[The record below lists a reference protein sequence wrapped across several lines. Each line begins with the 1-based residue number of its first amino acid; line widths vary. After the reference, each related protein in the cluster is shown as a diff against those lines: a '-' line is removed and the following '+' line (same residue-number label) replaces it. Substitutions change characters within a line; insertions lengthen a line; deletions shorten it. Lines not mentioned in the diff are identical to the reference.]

1 MRAMNFISELILL
14 LLTCTVALTQQD
26 GQPQSQ
32 QMDQQFATEQLP
44 LPPFLSN
51 ASEEAKRQFFSIA
64 YNANLRIAQI
74 NAQLEQWAKEQ
85 PKDVQ
90 DAFNAQ
96 LSMQKQTEAWL
107 NEERDKLLN
116 ALPAD
121 AKALAMKL
129 DAIRENLQLTP
140 NEQMKQVFTCINV
153 CSIDDLKSEIKVKRN
168 TANVGGIMRE
178 NRKNCRNSKKKKR
191 V

>member
-90 DAFNAQ
+90 
-96 LSMQKQTEAWL
+96 
-107 NEERDKLLN
+107 
-116 ALPAD
+116 
-121 AKALAMKL
+121 
-129 DAIRENLQLTP
+129 
-140 NEQMKQVFTCINV
+140 V
-153 CSIDDLKSEIKVKRN
+153 
-168 TANVGGIMRE
+168 
-178 NRKNCRNSKKKKR
+178 
-191 V
+191 

>member
-140 NEQMKQVFTCINV
+140 NEQMKQA
-153 CSIDDLKSEIKVKRN
+153 SEILHN
-168 TANVGGIMRE
+168 ADANV
-178 NRKNCRNSKKKKR
+178 RKQLLEVDQKLGQMIQQTQQQPDLQKH
-191 V
+191 